1 MYFQIYISICVLKTI
16 YSYWSVG
23 QVMKFQVFMQTAE
36 YAREWFKILSLDEAG
51 PFCYV
56 SQLRF
61 LSASDFLGLNLMLT
75 PFRQKMDLK
84 TMRNAPLYFPKASSA
99 Q

>member
-1 MYFQIYISICVLKTI
+1 
-16 YSYWSVG
+16 
-23 QVMKFQVFMQTAE
+23 MKFQVFVQTAMCACE
-36 YAREWFKILSLDEAG
+36 GFKILSLDEAG
-51 PFCYV
+51 PFHYV

-61 LSASDFLGLNLMLT
+61 LLASDFLGLNLMLT